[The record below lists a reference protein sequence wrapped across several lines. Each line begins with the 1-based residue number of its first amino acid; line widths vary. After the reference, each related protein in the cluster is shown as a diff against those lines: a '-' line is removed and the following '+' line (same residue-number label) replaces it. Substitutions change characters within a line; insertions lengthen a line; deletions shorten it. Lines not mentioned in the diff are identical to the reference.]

1 MAGMD
6 DKDPGMAD
14 MAAYTGDK
22 DPGPADSNS
31 AGSVRK
37 RELSGNTNK
46 DRCNC
51 NSSK

>member
-22 DPGPADSNS
+22 DPGTAGSNS
-31 AGSVRK
+31 AESVRK
-37 RELSGNTNK
+37 RGLSGSTNK
-46 DRCNC
+46 GRCNC